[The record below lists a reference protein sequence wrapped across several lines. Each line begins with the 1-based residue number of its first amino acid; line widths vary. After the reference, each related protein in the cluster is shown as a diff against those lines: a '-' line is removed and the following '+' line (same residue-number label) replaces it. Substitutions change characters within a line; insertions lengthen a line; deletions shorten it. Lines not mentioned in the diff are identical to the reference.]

1 MEFRKAERKDV
12 PLILRFIRE
21 LAAYENLSAEVVA
34 EEKDLEKWIFDEK
47 KLEAFFVC
55 VDGNEVGI
63 ATFYYVFSTFS
74 GRAGLYLEDLFIR
87 PEFRGKGYGKAILK
101 KLASIALERGC
112 SYLEWSCLNWNK
124 PSIDFYLSLGA
135 KPVDDWKVF
144 RITGDSFKKLAE

>member
-63 ATFYYVFSTFS
+63 ATFYYVFQLFQAAPVYIWKICLYVRNSVEKDT
-74 GRAGLYLEDLFIR
+74 AKLYL
-87 PEFRGKGYGKAILK
+87 K
-101 KLASIALERGC
+101 
-112 SYLEWSCLNWNK
+112 NW
-124 PSIDFYLSLGA
+124 PQ
-135 KPVDDWKVF
+135 
-144 RITGDSFKKLAE
+144 